1 MPMISKNKIKR
12 LVSLQQKKYRQIHNL
27 FVVEGIKQVNELL
40 LSNFN
45 VVQVVATSENR
56 NKLTTDIIEV
66 VSVDE
71 MKKISSYKTPPGAIA
86 VVEINQNPTISINA
100 ISKLLVLDDIADP
113 GNLGTL
119 IRSADWFG
127 FDAVICSS
135 NTVDCYNSK
144 VIQSTMG
151 SIFRIPILYK
161 ELIPFFKSE
170 LPENVNTYA
179 AVMVGSDYRKEDL
192 KSGGVLII
200 GNESNGISSEIL
212 QLSKKLITIPRS
224 GDAESL
230 NAGVAG
236 GILMSAF

>member
-1 MPMISKNKIKR
+1 MKRNGKILIKEISKNKIKR

-40 LSNFN
+40 LSNFK

-151 SIFRIPILYK
+151 SIFRIPVLYK
-161 ELIPFFKSE
+161 ELIPFFKS
-170 LPENVNTYA
+170 T
-179 AVMVGSDYRKEDL
+179 
-192 KSGGVLII
+192 
-200 GNESNGISSEIL
+200 
-212 QLSKKLITIPRS
+212 
-224 GDAESL
+224 
-230 NAGVAG
+230 
-236 GILMSAF
+236 LMSLTFSLLGFPLYYLFTTTNKNEYKIGWSKSDESTFSRYKTNNKFIYKIRC